1 VTAATEAETVDS
13 ERAARSEGLERRRK
27 RRRRVLVP
35 LVFIAPLVLLAA
47 GAYVW
52 WRIQLDPP
60 GAPGAVIVVTVD
72 KGWGVRDIADELAA
86 RKVIGSSFAF
96 NAYVKIDH
104 HGPFAAGDY
113 KLQKNLGVE
122 AAVRA
127 LERGPVITYVTLRVI
142 PGLWMSE
149 VAKQVQRQMPGLSAA
164 KFLAVATSDAV
175 RSKYEPA
182 GVHTVEGLLFPDT
195 YKFTKDDREIDV
207 VRTLVKRFD
216 TVADGVGLGDSVAL
230 ARLAPGRTPYEL
242 IVAASLVQEEAGIE
256 SDRPLIAS
264 VIANR
269 LRDDMYLQIDATVL
283 YALQVRKPSNTEADR
298 ATDSPYN
305 TYKHKGLPPTPIG
318 SVAMA
323 SLRAVLHPATT
334 DYLYYV
340 LAGRDGHHAF
350 AATYEQHLKNVEAA
364 RKAGLLH

>member
-1 VTAATEAETVDS
+1 VTATTETEAVEA
-13 ERAARSEGLERRRK
+13 EGAARSDGLERRRR

-35 LVFIAPLVLLAA
+35 LVFITPLLLLAA
-47 GAYVW
+47 GVYVW

-60 GAPGAVIVVTVD
+60 GAPGAVVVVTVE
-72 KGWGVRDIADELAA
+72 KGWGVRDIANELAQ

-96 NAYVKIDH
+96 NTYVKIDH
-104 HGPFAAGDY
+104 HGPFEAGDY
-113 KLQKNLGVE
+113 KLRKHLGVS

-142 PGLWMSE
+142 PGLWLPE

-164 KFLAVATSDAV
+164 KFVDVATSDAV
-175 RSKYEPA
+175 RSKYEPP

-195 YKFTKDDREIDV
+195 YKFTKDDRELDV
-207 VRTLVKRFD
+207 VRTMVKRFD
-216 TVADGVGLGDSVAL
+216 TVADSLGLGDSAAL
-230 ARLAPGRTPYEL
+230 ARLAPGRTPYQV

-256 SDRPLIAS
+256 RDRPLIAS

-269 LRDDMYLQIDATVL
+269 LRDDMLLQIDATVL

-298 ATDSPYN
+298 ATNSPYN

-318 SVAMA
+318 GVAAA

-350 AATYEQHLKNVEAA
+350 AATYEEHLKNVEAA